1 MIRVSVKPFLHISDA
16 MAKRGEFHV
25 SLDDE
30 ATIRDLLSLLRQSY
44 DLPDKIR
51 ANRVTLE
58 LFDGDKIQFLNV
70 FKNGLNIKSLDG
82 LETTLE
88 DGASIAIFP
97 LVAGG

>member
-1 MIRVSVKPFLHISDA
+1 MITVFVKPFLHISDA

-30 ATIRDLLSLLRQSY
+30 ATIRDLLSLLRKSY
-44 DLPDKIR
+44 DLPDKIHV
-51 ANRVTLE
+51 NRITLE

-70 FKNGLNIKSLDG
+70 FKNGQNIKAVDG
-82 LETTLE
+82 LETKLE
-88 DGASIAIFP
+88 DGATVAIFP